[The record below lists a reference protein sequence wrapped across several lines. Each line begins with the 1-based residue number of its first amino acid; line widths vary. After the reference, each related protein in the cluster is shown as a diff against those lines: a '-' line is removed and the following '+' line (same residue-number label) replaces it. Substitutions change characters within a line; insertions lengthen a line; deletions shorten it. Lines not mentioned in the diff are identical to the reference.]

1 MQKKQHKY
9 TSNLFCLSGI
19 MALFVFCFHFNTYAH
34 QFEHPATWSDP
45 AIVQMLK
52 TAKII
57 NIKPMRQALK
67 EQGKKAEFEG
77 EGKVFLVTLENGI
90 KAVFK
95 SPFINYQADPA
106 VEVAAY
112 KASLYLGF
120 PRVPPVALRELE
132 GMKGSIHLFVN
143 TSIDLLKAKEYK
155 KALQKMSQEDLDNL
169 KIFYF
174 IFGQWDS
181 GPANLLTYSDGS
193 KVYPIA
199 IDNAKISDLQYVRYG
214 ELPFVR
220 SKRLEKVD
228 PQDWHQPFPFESAQI
243 IENATVEKLRQ
254 LFGDKLPEYYYQNV
268 TLPPLPKTKF
278 YQSQLKYVFYQ
289 NILWRQYAYTVKSY
303 VTDCRYLN
311 NDAIKNLDL
320 NKLREIFADAKGA
333 VFLTDGYLEQILQR
347 RDQVLQHLK
356 SKCCN

>member
-1 MQKKQHKY
+1 MILVQKKQTECASKLF
-9 TSNLFCLSGI
+9 TLFSIMVLIVFCLN
-19 MALFVFCFHFNTYAH
+19 LKTYAH
-34 QFEHPATWSDP
+34 QFENPATWSDL

-57 NIKPMRQALK
+57 DIKPMRQALK
-67 EQGKKAEFEG
+67 EQGRYIDFDG
-77 EGKVFLVTLENGI
+77 EVFLVILENGI

-95 SPFINYQADPA
+95 ESETSCSAAEI
-106 VEVAAY
+106 AAY

-120 PRVPPVALRELE
+120 PHVPPVALREHA

-143 TSIDLLKAKEYK
+143 TSIDLLKANEYK
-155 KALQKMSQEDLDNL
+155 KALQKMSQEDIDNL

-174 IFGQWDS
+174 IFGQWDT
-181 GPANLLTYSDGS
+181 GPHNLLTCCDGS

-199 IDNAKISDLQYVRYG
+199 IDNAAIQSIQYVRYG

-220 SKRLEKVD
+220 TARRERVNPKN
-228 PQDWHQPFPFESAQI
+228 WHQPFPFESAQI

-268 TLPPLPKTKF
+268 ILPPLPKTKF
-278 YQSQLKYVFYQ
+278 YQNQLKYVFYQ

-320 NKLREIFADAKGA
+320 NKLREIFADAKGEI
-333 VFLTDGYLEQILQR
+333 FLTDGYLEQILAR

-356 SKCCN
+356 LKCHH